1 MVAIRKVNLKKI
13 KDLRKEQQI
22 TLEEMSKILGYDS
35 PNGYHYIEKGRS
47 KFSAEAL
54 GAGCRCFKGK
64 NRLSFLK
71 NKSPKW
77 RIQYF
82 SNKKNRGYK

>member
-1 MVAIRKVNLKKI
+1 MDVIRKVNLKKI
-13 KDLRKEQQI
+13 RDLRKEQKI

-54 GAGCRCFKGK
+54 AQVADI
-64 NRLSFLK
+64 LK
-71 NKSPKW
+71 VTIDSLFFEK
-77 RIQYF
+77 
-82 SNKKNRGYK
+82 

>member
-54 GAGCRCFKGK
+54 AQVADV
-64 NRLSFLK
+64 LK
-71 NKSPKW
+71 V
-77 RIQYF
+77 RIDSLF
-82 SNKKNRGYK
+82 FEN